1 LAAVR
6 TPSIITCNFSP
17 ADGPKRRRVSLGDL
31 RPTQGAVGM
40 RAVAAKRQRI
50 KGRSQSTRRI
60 ESYLGKRVIP
70 AILGPEREVYML
82 DRHHM
87 SLALHRSGI
96 QDVFVSILADL
107 SAMPRERFWRRMER
121 DGLLHPYD
129 ATGARIHPSQL
140 PTSVCELAHDPYRDL
155 AWSVRR
161 MGGFKKTVL
170 PFSEFRWANFFRAR
184 IARELVHRDY
194 GMAVR
199 KALCLTGSRAARA
212 LPGYFA

>member
-1 LAAVR
+1 
-6 TPSIITCNFSP
+6 
-17 ADGPKRRRVSLGDL
+17 
-31 RPTQGAVGM
+31 M

-50 KGRSQSTRRI
+50 KSRSQSTRRI

-70 AILGPEREVYML
+70 AILGPEREVYIL

-96 QDVFVSILADL
+96 DDVFVSILADL
-107 SAMPRERFWRRMER
+107 SAMPRERFWRRMEQ

-140 PTSVCELAHDPYRDL
+140 PRTVCGLAHDPYRDL

-170 PFSEFRWANFFRAR
+170 PFSEFRWANYFRKR
-184 IARELVHRDY
+184 IDGELVRADY
-194 GMAVR
+194 AMAVHQ
-199 KALCLTGSRAARA
+199 ALWLTGARAARA